1 MNAALDSAAPS
12 PSVLLVEDDVGFRE
26 TVALEFGD
34 RGYDVAE
41 AGSLDAVEQFLVGRT
56 SPRFAVV
63 DMRLGADD
71 GLAVVEA
78 ILARHPS
85 CRVVVL
91 TGYGSLPTAVQ
102 AMKMG
107 AINYLAKP
115 VSIARLERALWT
127 DEPDP
132 QQVAVPDARESL
144 ARHEREYIEYVLL
157 QCDGNISK
165 AARWLGIHRQSLQ
178 RKLRKF
184 SP

>member
-1 MNAALDSAAPS
+1 MTATIPRDDPS
-12 PSVLLVEDDVGFRE
+12 PQVLLVEDDLGFRE
-26 TVALEFGD
+26 TVALELGD
-34 RGYDVAE
+34 RGYSVRQ
-41 AGSLDAVEQFLVGRT
+41 AGSIDVVHSVLGGGF

-63 DMRLGADD
+63 DLRLGADD
-71 GLAVVEA
+71 GLNVVEA
-78 ILARHPS
+78 ILEHDPG

-91 TGYGSLPTAVQ
+91 TGYGSLATAVQ
-102 AMKMG
+102 AMKLG
-107 AINYLAKP
+107 AVNYLAKP

-132 QQVAVPDARESL
+132 QAVAVPNARESL